1 LTDGEKQTVAI
12 DASVLINLAIVGRLD
27 LLRKLGEYR
36 FVVPLDALE
45 EVERLAQ
52 RSRVDA
58 ALERGHLS
66 RVELAE
72 PRVLARRAALLTELG
87 PGESAC
93 LALAAE
99 RGWLVACDEKRAFR
113 RIALHLLGEGRL
125 INTAGLFVLGIRWG
139 YWTVA
144 DADRAKDVLA
154 DNRFQMKLETFGD
167 LL

>member
-1 LTDGEKQTVAI
+1 MTDGEKQTVAI
-12 DASVLINLAIVGRLD
+12 DASVLINLAIVERLD
-27 LLRKLGEYR
+27 LLRAPGEYR

-45 EVERLAQ
+45 EVERPAQ

-72 PRVLARRAALLTELG
+72 PRVLARRAVLLTELG

-99 RGWLVACDEKRAFR
+99 RGWLVACDERRAFR
-113 RIALHLLGEGRL
+113 RIALRLLGEGRL
-125 INTAGLFVLGIRWG
+125 INTAGLFVLGIRRG

-144 DADRAKDVLA
+144 DADQAKDVLA
-154 DNRFQMKLETFGD
+154 RNRFRLQFQSFEELV
-167 LL
+167 